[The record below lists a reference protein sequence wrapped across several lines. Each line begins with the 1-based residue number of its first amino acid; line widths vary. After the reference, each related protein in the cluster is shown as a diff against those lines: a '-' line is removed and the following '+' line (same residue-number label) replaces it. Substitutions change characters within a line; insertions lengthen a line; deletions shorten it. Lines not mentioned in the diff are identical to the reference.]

1 MLGGRWFLV
10 LGSAAGP
17 GGWFLLLLPAT
28 GLPLP
33 PLLLLL
39 LLRAKAGTAE
49 SGFPA
54 CCWRVPQ
61 MQQQVQTCHA
71 HSGNQS
77 QTQGLA
83 GPQAEPVGAKAESSH
98 WMLST

>member
-10 LGSAAGP
+10 LGSAAGS

-33 PLLLLL
+33 PLLLL
-39 LLRAKAGTAE
+39 RAKAGTAE
-49 SGFPA
+49 RGFPA
-54 CCWRVPQ
+54 CCWGVPQ

-77 QTQGLA
+77 QTQGT
-83 GPQAEPVGAKAESSH
+83 KAESSH

>member
-10 LGSAAGP
+10 LGSAAGS

-33 PLLLLL
+33 PLLL

-77 QTQGLA
+77 QTQGT
-83 GPQAEPVGAKAESSH
+83 KAESSH